1 MSEEVRLPEAAFFH
15 KPSRT
20 LLVTDAVVYVDR
32 DAPDVIPS
40 EVRGR
45 RRGRVC
51 VGWRVVCVEF
61 AGM

>member
-1 MSEEVRLPEAAFFH
+1 VSEEVRLPEAAFFH

-32 DAPDVIPS
+32 DPPDVIPS

-45 RRGRVC
+45 ATQFFVGRAN
-51 VGWRVVCVEF
+51 GESL
-61 AGM
+61 